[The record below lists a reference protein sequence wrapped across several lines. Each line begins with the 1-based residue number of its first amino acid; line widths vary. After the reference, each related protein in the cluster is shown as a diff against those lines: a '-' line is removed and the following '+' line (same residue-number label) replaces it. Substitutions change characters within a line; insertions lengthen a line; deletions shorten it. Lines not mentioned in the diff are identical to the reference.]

1 MKIVYGC
8 CVGSWDRLQKYVLPV
23 VKDNPLITMT
33 GQTSIAKAYNGIL
46 DLAVSG
52 EAAADVLVL
61 LHDDLEI
68 TDPRWEEKLENV
80 LSMGE
85 IGIVGIA
92 GGTNCNGIAWWNHS
106 PIGHQQTDVM
116 LLDFGVRSGFADL
129 LEGSLL
135 AISAKGMGYLYF
147 DTQYP
152 GFHGYDVDACAQLSN
167 AGLNVVVADIDT
179 HHHTPMGFKSEESHQ
194 DWWKADQIFRAKWE
208 QQ

>member
-1 MKIVYGC
+1 VKIVYGC

-92 GGTNCNGIAWWNHS
+92 GGTNCNGLPGGTTARLGINRLMSCSLISESVA
-106 PIGHQQTDVM
+106 V
-116 LLDFGVRSGFADL
+116 LLI
-129 LEGSLL
+129 SL
-135 AISAKGMGYLYF
+135 KE
-147 DTQYP
+147 
-152 GFHGYDVDACAQLSN
+152 AC
-167 AGLNVVVADIDT
+167 
-179 HHHTPMGFKSEESHQ
+179 
-194 DWWKADQIFRAKWE
+194 
-208 QQ
+208 